1 MINNKVILHEVEELK
16 NVLSQG
22 EAAIPSF
29 WACLWPGLVI
39 VAWNVLCAMIS
50 VNHNYLA
57 VKYIFWVVIF
67 PGGVGLILLLG
78 IASARSL
85 FLSVPKSFR
94 IRSNIY
100 RFFSRKIIIYAF
112 LYMLTILF
120 LAFFNRFSYDS
131 PFPFGFMVLI
141 TSIFFG
147 VVMNLEFGRYQLSL
161 LTSAINSF
169 KAEKLEG

>member
-1 MINNKVILHEVEELK
+1 MITNKIIIEEVDELRHM
-16 NVLSQG
+16 LLQG
-22 EAAIPSF
+22 KAEVPSF
-29 WACLWPGLVI
+29 WSCMWPGLVI

-100 RFFSRKIIIYAF
+100 RFFSRKIIVYAI

-120 LAFFNRFSYDS
+120 LAFFNRFAYDS

-141 TSIFFG
+141 TSIFLG
-147 VVMNLEFGRYQLSL
+147 VVMNLDFGRYQLSL
-161 LTSAINSF
+161 LTSAINTF
-169 KAEKLEG
+169 KTEKLEG

>member
-94 IRSNIY
+94 IRSIY
-100 RFFSRKIIIYAF
+100 IDFFPEKS
-112 LYMLTILF
+112 LF
-120 LAFFNRFSYDS
+120 MHFY
-131 PFPFGFMVLI
+131 I
-141 TSIFFG
+141 C
-147 VVMNLEFGRYQLSL
+147 
-161 LTSAINSF
+161 
-169 KAEKLEG
+169 